1 MNKFLTFIFIF
12 FIGSTAGW
20 VLELFY
26 RRIDHGKWLNP
37 GFLVGPYLPIYG
49 FGLCILTFCYTFF
62 QRFNLSPIIVI
73 LLMGLFMT
81 IIELIGGEFFLHG
94 GGVKLWDY
102 SDRWLNYKGI
112 ICPLFS
118 AIWTVCGGLYYY
130 LLAPHV
136 LRALD
141 WFNDNLSFSFILG
154 TFFGVIILDFVYST
168 KLLVKV
174 RKYAKDNDLVVKYEE
189 LKIQIEEAQKNFE
202 KKYSFIFAFKQSKP
216 LKEYLEEY
224 KEKLKLNKP
233 KSVK

>member
-1 MNKFLTFIFIF
+1 M
-12 FIGSTAGW
+12 
-20 VLELFY
+20 
-26 RRIDHGKWLNP
+26 
-37 GFLVGPYLPIYG
+37 
-49 FGLCILTFCYTFF
+49 
-62 QRFNLSPIIVI
+62 
-73 LLMGLFMT
+73 
-81 IIELIGGEFFLHG
+81 
-94 GGVKLWDY
+94 
-102 SDRWLNYKGI
+102 
-112 ICPLFS
+112 
-118 AIWTVCGGLYYY
+118 YYY